1 MPDTTP
7 KTFKKNERLKS
18 RKSIL
23 RLMSRGRRIEASPLL
38 AKYTFNPQEADAA
51 NKIMVLAPKKL
62 FKKAVDRNLLKRRIR
77 EAYRL
82 NKQILPPC
90 RAHIS
95 FTYTAKEKIP
105 FSQIQ
110 DAVVSILKT
119 IAENT
124 PSQDNIKEQSTDG
137 SFENVPETG
146 VGATTLNTVKCIVK
160 EQGSGSENECSNKK
174 SCGFLRAVK
183 AVLSFPFVV
192 LIKFYQICISPLK
205 PATCRFTPTCSQYA
219 IEAFRKYGPFKGFYL
234 ATRRILRCHPWGG
247 HGYDPVP

>member
-1 MPDTTP
+1 MPDITP

-51 NKIMVLAPKKL
+51 NKIMVVAPKKL

-95 FTYTAKEKIP
+95 FTYTAKEKLP
-105 FSQIQ
+105 FAQIQ

-119 IAENT
+119 IAENI
-124 PSQDNIKEQSTDG
+124 PSSENNGNAPAENIFEKEA
-137 SFENVPETG
+137 
-146 VGATTLNTVKCIVK
+146 GATTLNAVKCSAK
-160 EQGSGSENECSNKK
+160 KQGSSSEKECSNKK
-174 SCGFLRAVK
+174 SCGFLRVVK
-183 AVLSFPFVV
+183 AVLSFPFVI

-234 ATRRILRCHPWGG
+234 AARRILRCHPWGG